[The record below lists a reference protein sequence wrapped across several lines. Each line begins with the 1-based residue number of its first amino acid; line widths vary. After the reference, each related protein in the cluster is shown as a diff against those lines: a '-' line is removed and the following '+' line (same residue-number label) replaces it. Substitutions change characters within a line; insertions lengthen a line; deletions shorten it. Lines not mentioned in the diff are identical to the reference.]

1 MENKDDVMYTSFLGR
16 GWGFP
21 PAFSVSTGGVGMTSD
36 EEDIEKSLEILLSTA
51 PGERILRPDYGC
63 NLEALVFEP
72 LSTTLKTYVQGVI
85 EQAILHFEPRISLE
99 AVDILPVPEGEGR
112 IDIRIDYTVRTTNS
126 RYNFVYPF
134 YSEGEGMM

>member
-1 MENKDDVMYTSFLGR
+1 MDNKEDMMYTSFLGR

-51 PGERILRPDYGC
+51 LGERILRPDYGC
-63 NLEALVFEP
+63 NLEALIFEP
-72 LSTTLKTYVQGVI
+72 LSTTLKTYVLGLI
-85 EQAILHFEPRISLE
+85 EQAILNFEPSISLDAIE
-99 AVDILPVPEGEGR
+99 ILPATGGEGR
-112 IDIRIDYTVRTTNS
+112 LHIHIDYTVRTTNS

-134 YSEGEGMM
+134 YSEGEWMM